1 MGNAPSI
8 LVLGGSTRPNRRSTR
23 IAEWVA
29 SIGRAETSLTYEAVD
44 LRSLYLTMGDETG
57 IPARDG
63 YALPTTRAW
72 SERVADAAG
81 VILVSPQYNWG
92 YPAPLKNAIDHLYR
106 EWADKPV
113 LIVTYGGHGGGKC
126 AAQLREVLTG
136 LHTRLTETMPAL
148 VLPRARI
155 EANDGAVDP
164 EADFV
169 EQKADVLRGLKEL
182 AAICVTAS

>member
-1 MGNAPSI
+1 MANRHRI
-8 LVLGGSTRPNRRSTR
+8 LVVGGSIRPNRRSYR

-29 SIGRAETSLTYEAVD
+29 ALGCEQTELGYRAVD
-44 LRSLYLTMGDETG
+44 LRSLNLTMGVETG

-63 YALPTTRAW
+63 YDGLTTRAW
-72 SERVADAAG
+72 SGAVQDAPG
-81 VILVSPQYNWG
+81 IVFVSPQYNWG

-126 AAQLREVLTG
+126 AVQLREVLTG

-164 EADFV
+164 ETDFAG
-169 EQKADVLRGLKEL
+169 QKGDVVKALKEL
-182 AAICVTAS
+182 TALCVTAP